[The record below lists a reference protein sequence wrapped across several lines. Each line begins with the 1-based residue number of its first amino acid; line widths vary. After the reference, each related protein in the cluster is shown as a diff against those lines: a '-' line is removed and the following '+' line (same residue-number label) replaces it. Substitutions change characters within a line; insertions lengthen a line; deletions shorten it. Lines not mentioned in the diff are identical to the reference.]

1 MNNPNTSYNNNDID
15 RRMKYLIDRPASNH
29 LLAHISHQASLVIP
43 CHHLHENY
51 KSPIPPLPTF
61 VSLLA
66 KRSCARTGT
75 LLASLVLLD
84 RLRQRLAQF
93 ARGMPCTC
101 QRIFLAT
108 LIVTTKILHDTSPKN
123 KHWTKYAVYFT
134 LPEINLMEKQL
145 LALILGQFQDT
156 NKAHPLKNYQLI
168 ISEKDMYYSFI
179 TYDNTVGLQL
189 PPIVPHHDRSYI
201 PKSASFNTNYC
212 CQPVLSNMILQQQQ
226 QHYRHSNATTNA
238 TTNARKSNNR
248 KRLNISTS
256 SSSSSLSSME
266 DLIVTPT
273 TTTDMYYNNKNNKYS
288 NHNLIYPMKI
298 NPY

>member
-1 MNNPNTSYNNNDID
+1 
-15 RRMKYLIDRPASNH
+15 MKYLIDRPASNH

-43 CHHLHENY
+43 CHHINENY

-61 VSLLA
+61 VNLLV

-84 RLRQRLAQF
+84 RLRQRLAHF

-108 LIVTTKILHDTSPKN
+108 LIVTTKVLHDTSPKN

-145 LALILGQFQDT
+145 LALMNFQ
-156 NKAHPLKNYQLI
+156 LV

-179 TYDNTVGLQL
+179 TYDNTIGRQL
-189 PPIVPHHDRSYI
+189 PPIIHDRSYI

-212 CQPVLSNMILQQQQ
+212 CQPLPSNNMLQRQQQQQYQQQQQQQQQQ
-226 QHYRHSNATTNA
+226 QHQQQHQQHQLYHHSNTT
-238 TTNARKSNNR
+238 RKSSNR
-248 KRLNISTS
+248 KRLNITTS

-273 TTTDMYYNNKNNKYS
+273 TSDMYYNKNNKHS
-288 NHNLIYPMKI
+288 NHNLIFPMKI

>member
-1 MNNPNTSYNNNDID
+1 MVFLPHTHAPLLSRFLLSLFPPSLLASLDTKTVNYIISLGWFSFSLLFLLPQIYIFPLHCTPCLFSMNPNTSYNDID
-15 RRMKYLIDRPASNH
+15 RRMNYLIDRPASNH

-61 VSLLA
+61 VNLLA

-123 KHWTKYAVYFT
+123 KHWTKYAMYFT

-145 LALILGQFQDT
+145 LALMVRLSLMQYRTIC
-156 NKAHPLKNYQLI
+156 
-168 ISEKDMYYSFI
+168 MY
-179 TYDNTVGLQL
+179 
-189 PPIVPHHDRSYI
+189 
-201 PKSASFNTNYC
+201 
-212 CQPVLSNMILQQQQ
+212 
-226 QHYRHSNATTNA
+226 
-238 TTNARKSNNR
+238 
-248 KRLNISTS
+248 
-256 SSSSSLSSME
+256 
-266 DLIVTPT
+266 
-273 TTTDMYYNNKNNKYS
+273 
-288 NHNLIYPMKI
+288 
-298 NPY
+298 

>member
-1 MNNPNTSYNNNDID
+1 MNPNTSYNDID

-61 VSLLA
+61 VNLLA

-145 LALILGQFQDT
+145 LALM
-156 NKAHPLKNYQLI
+156 NYQLI

-212 CQPVLSNMILQQQQ
+212 CQPVLSNIIHQQQQ
-226 QHYRHSNATTNA
+226 QQYYRHSNTTA
-238 TTNARKSNNR
+238 TTNARKGNNR

-266 DLIVTPT
+266 DFIVTP